1 MFGPP
6 MLALPANWRLRMK
19 FIEAVDDEL
28 MMAPRP
34 PTPVP
39 EITNCLF
46 TVVPVV
52 PKISSVPPLL
62 MVMLEPVPPSD
73 EELITWSVPAD
84 SVIAP

>member
-1 MFGPP
+1 
-6 MLALPANWRLRMK
+6 MLALPANWRLRIK
-19 FIEAVDDEL
+19 FVEAVDEEL
-28 MMAPRP
+28 IIAPRP

-46 TVVPVV
+46 NATFV
-52 PKISSVPPLL
+52 PKTSSVPPLL